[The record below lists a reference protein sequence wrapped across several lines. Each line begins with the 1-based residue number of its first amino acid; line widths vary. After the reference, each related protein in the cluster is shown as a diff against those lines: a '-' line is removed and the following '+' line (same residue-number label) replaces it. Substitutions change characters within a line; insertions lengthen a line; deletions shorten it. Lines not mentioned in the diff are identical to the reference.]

1 MLFIEHAVHGKP
13 YAQCAPPLGIPVD
26 SARHVTARVRGL
38 VLDALRGVLSAERV
52 AEADFEQELVS
63 LLSHLKP

>member
-1 MLFIEHAVHGKP
+1 
-13 YAQCAPPLGIPVD
+13 
-26 SARHVTARVRGL
+26 

-52 AEADFEQELVS
+52 AEADFEQELVA